1 MLSRREFVDLG
12 FAATA
17 WWLAGPMIQA
27 PPIAQA
33 SIPST
38 GEKIARIG
46 LGTYRSFDVGT
57 DPAARAPH
65 LETLKVFAAG
75 GGQLVDSSPMYGPA
89 EGVVGDLVAQAG
101 LRDRLFI
108 ATKVW
113 TTGREAGIEQMN
125 ASAAKLKTPK
135 IDLMQIHNLMDWQ
148 THLATLREW
157 KEQGKIRYLGI
168 THFQAGAIDAVADIV
183 RREQLDFVQMNLS
196 LDEPQAASMLLG
208 LCADRGVAFIA
219 NRPFGAG
226 QSLDRVRGKALPPWA
241 AEFGIQSWA
250 QLLLK
255 WVLSYPEVTCAI
267 PATRNPR
274 HMEDNLGAARGAML
288 DQAARDRITRLWRE
302 S

>member
-1 MLSRREFVDLG
+1 REFVDLG

-125 ASAAKLKTPK
+125 ASA
-135 IDLMQIHNLMDWQ
+135 
-148 THLATLREW
+148 
-157 KEQGKIRYLGI
+157 
-168 THFQAGAIDAVADIV
+168 
-183 RREQLDFVQMNLS
+183 
-196 LDEPQAASMLLG
+196 
-208 LCADRGVAFIA
+208 
-219 NRPFGAG
+219 
-226 QSLDRVRGKALPPWA
+226 
-241 AEFGIQSWA
+241 
-250 QLLLK
+250 
-255 WVLSYPEVTCAI
+255 
-267 PATRNPR
+267 
-274 HMEDNLGAARGAML
+274 
-288 DQAARDRITRLWRE
+288 
-302 S
+302 